1 MNKLAFSSGHRQ
13 CVGNLLAQTQ
23 LMTVLIILAREVKQ
37 IDLSSEEQARVF
49 SATFGHPTGM
59 PGTVVGC

>member
-1 MNKLAFSSGHRQ
+1 MKALAFSSGPRQ
-13 CVGNLLAQTQ
+13 CVGGHFALTQ

-37 IDLSSEEQARVF
+37 IELSSEEQARDF

-59 PGTVVGC
+59 PATVVGR